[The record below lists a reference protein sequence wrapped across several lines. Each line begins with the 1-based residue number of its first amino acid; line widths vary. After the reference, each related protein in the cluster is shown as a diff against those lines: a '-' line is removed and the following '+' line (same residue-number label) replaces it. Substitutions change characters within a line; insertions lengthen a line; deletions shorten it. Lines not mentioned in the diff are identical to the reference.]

1 MNSIVCQPSCRFCSA
16 IVAVVIG
23 FCPIMVEQAT
33 AQSDQR
39 AIRANPPTFDRQTY
53 ADLFFSDLG
62 AALTGELRQADSAQF
77 ERGPLLSPDESLSLP
92 GSPGTSTSPEAGD
105 QSQPQKSSAQE
116 WRVLIS
122 AGNIE
127 DLVKESKQRLEQ
139 IVTTPSAFSSGGFQ
153 KARTEFALL
162 ALLFAIIE
170 EYPEEVRWKSSAP
183 TMKWLMNRVANNSK
197 VGSRLVFDE
206 AQQRKGDLHSLLSGT
221 QTAAV
226 PQTEVAWEH
235 LIDMAPL
242 MQLMER
248 AYDQKISQLVADEER
263 LEMHGDELLRS
274 ADLISILAKTSTLEG
289 MSYADDD
296 QFREYAEE
304 LIRSA
309 RAMAEAVA
317 KKDPSGARLA
327 SGRMGQC
334 CQKCHASFR

>member
-1 MNSIVCQPSCRFCSA
+1 
-16 IVAVVIG
+16 
-23 FCPIMVEQAT
+23 MVDQAT

-39 AIRANPPTFDRQTY
+39 AIRAYPPTFDRQTY

-62 AALTGELRQADSAQF
+62 AALTGELPQADSAQF
-77 ERGPLLSPDESLSLP
+77 ERRPGLSPDESLSLP
-92 GSPGTSTSPEAGD
+92 GLPGSEGTSASPEAGEPPR
-105 QSQPQKSSAQE
+105 PQKNSSAQE

-139 IVTTPSAFSSGGFQ
+139 IVTTPSAFASGGFQ

-170 EYPEEVRWKSSAP
+170 EYSEEVRWKSSAS

-206 AQQRKGDLHSLLSGT
+206 ARQRKDDLHSLLSGT

-235 LIDMAPL
+235 LIDMGPL

-248 AYDQKISQLVADEER
+248 AYDQKISQFVADEER
-263 LEMHGDELLRS
+263 LEMHVDELLRS